1 MPKVRAFDLSPLPAD
16 AQASLEALGQKIAA
30 TRKAQGLSQRD
41 MAAKIGISPQTMLF
55 VEQGRPNVQI
65 GHYARALS
73 ALAAGVLSSL
83 APRVAN
89 HYAKQ
94 PVATYTTSSNTS
106 RANALR
112 RHLTHHSRQP
122 SPTQDLEFAYDWSNS
137 GMTEDALIRNVV
149 DKGRFHDLAII
160 CKRYGLERV
169 RQIAGEKMKS
179 SSSLR
184 RSLNNIEE
192 GFAKNAFESIST
204 SVRYSDLYDLF
215 ILAQTHGYSV
225 AQILDDAVSYG
236 TNNDPEYY
244 KAVLRGEIPLDED
257 DEGLEPVAVNAPLEE
272 IYSFFDTE
280 ISRLEVKE
288 AARIAHGD

>member
-16 AQASLEALGQKIAA
+16 AQASLEALGQKIAV

-41 MAAKIGISPQTMLF
+41 MAAKVGISPQTMLF
-55 VEQGRPNVQI
+55 IEQGRPNVQI

-73 ALAAGVLSSL
+73 ALSAGVLSPQT
-83 APRVAN
+83 PRVAAQ
-89 HYAKQ
+89 YANQ
-94 PVATYTTSSNTS
+94 PVTTYATPSATS

-112 RHLTHHSRQP
+112 RHLTHQSRQP
-122 SPTQDLEFAYDWSNS
+122 YSSQNLEFAYNWSNS

-149 DKGRFHDLAII
+149 DKGRFQDLAVI

-288 AARIAHGD
+288 AARSAHGD